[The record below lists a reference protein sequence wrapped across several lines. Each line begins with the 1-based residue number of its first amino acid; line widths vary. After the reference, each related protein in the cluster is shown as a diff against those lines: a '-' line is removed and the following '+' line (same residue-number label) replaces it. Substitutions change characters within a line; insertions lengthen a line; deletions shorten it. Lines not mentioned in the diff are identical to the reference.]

1 MRRTAVMHHL
11 TLSLSVRVRRA
22 NAFLALP
29 RGAKFI
35 SERAPDEYL
44 TAISARVIWQEMGFV
59 TFAISVKD
67 GHFLL
72 CATRRAISI
81 SSLSLSAAAS
91 MCACECRLGGLIL
104 RRPPA
109 GALCGNPGGLQGLNS
124 LS

>member
-1 MRRTAVMHHL
+1 MDAPHRCDASSNPFPLCPRTY
-11 TLSLSVRVRRA
+11 
-22 NAFLALP
+22 AFLALP

-81 SSLSLSAAAS
+81 SRLALSVWLPRCVRVSAAWEA
-91 MCACECRLGGLIL
+91 
-104 RRPPA
+104 
-109 GALCGNPGGLQGLNS
+109 
-124 LS
+124 